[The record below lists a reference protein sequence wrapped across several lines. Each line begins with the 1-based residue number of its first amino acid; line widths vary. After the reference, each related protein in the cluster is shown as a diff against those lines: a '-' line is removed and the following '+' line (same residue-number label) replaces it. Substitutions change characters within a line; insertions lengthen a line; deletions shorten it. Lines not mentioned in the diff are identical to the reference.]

1 MITVSMLIHWILLVI
16 FIGSC
21 IFLFLGF
28 AGSVLLL
35 QWISYTAWRDPST
48 TMWEKIS
55 ITPWAILGLIM
66 EVGSLTRGYRG
77 RTPSTGRFPD
87 GAWLPHTGDPVSCPA
102 RPERRKKLSR
112 RSLGATERE
121 TCAEEKIQPLM
132 KIRRCPRGPHAR
144 SCCRRSLGSSG
155 SSRLPI
161 AAPRRPHIASK

>member
-66 EVGSLTRGYRG
+66 EVGLIN
-77 RTPSTGRFPD
+77 
-87 GAWLPHTGDPVSCPA
+87 AWLPRSNSIYWAIFLMALGCHTLAILYLARLDPNAVRSLVA
-102 RPERRKKLSR
+102 EALAR
-112 RSLGATERE
+112 RS
-121 TCAEEKIQPLM
+121 EKRAL
-132 KIRRCPRGPHAR
+132 K
-144 SCCRRSLGSSG
+144 RRSS
-155 SSRLPI
+155 
-161 AAPRRPHIASK
+161 H

>member
-1 MITVSMLIHWILLVI
+1 MLIHWILLVI

-66 EVGSLTRGYRG
+66 EVGLIN
-77 RTPSTGRFPD
+77 
-87 GAWLPHTGDPVSCPA
+87 AWLPRSNSIYWAIFLMALGCHTLAILYLARLDPNAVRSLVA
-102 RPERRKKLSR
+102 EALAR
-112 RSLGATERE
+112 RS
-121 TCAEEKIQPLM
+121 EKRAL
-132 KIRRCPRGPHAR
+132 K
-144 SCCRRSLGSSG
+144 RRSS
-155 SSRLPI
+155 
-161 AAPRRPHIASK
+161 H

>member
-21 IFLFLGF
+21 IFLFFGF

-66 EVGSLTRGYRG
+66 EVGLIN
-77 RTPSTGRFPD
+77 
-87 GAWLPHTGDPVSCPA
+87 AWLP
-102 RPERRKKLSR
+102 
-112 RSLGATERE
+112 RSNSIYWA
-121 TCAEEKIQPLM
+121 I
-132 KIRRCPRGPHAR
+132 
-144 SCCRRSLGSSG
+144 S
-155 SSRLPI
+155 
-161 AAPRRPHIASK
+161 

>member
-66 EVGSLTRGYRG
+66 EVGLIN
-77 RTPSTGRFPD
+77 
-87 GAWLPHTGDPVSCPA
+87 AWLPRSNSIYWAIFLMALGCHTLAILYLARLDPNAVRSLVA
-102 RPERRKKLSR
+102 EALAR
-112 RSLGATERE
+112 RS
-121 TCAEEKIQPLM
+121 EKRAL
-132 KIRRCPRGPHAR
+132 R
-144 SCCRRSLGSSG
+144 RRSS
-155 SSRLPI
+155 
-161 AAPRRPHIASK
+161 H